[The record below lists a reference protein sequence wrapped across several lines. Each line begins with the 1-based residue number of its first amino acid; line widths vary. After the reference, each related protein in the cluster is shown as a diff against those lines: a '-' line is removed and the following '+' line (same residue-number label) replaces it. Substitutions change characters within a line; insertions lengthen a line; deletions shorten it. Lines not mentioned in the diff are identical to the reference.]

1 MKTLR
6 MVGFSR
12 RWPVLYIKRIAFV
25 LVFTTACNDSTGPGA
40 TKPITLGPCLVGSY
54 FAYRNEGANWVELPL
69 ASRTSVTFAASSRV
83 EIVFGPTVPNTAV
96 RATSEELESVDCRD
110 APFQALTGTLV
121 NVGADELFAI
131 AAGGQHQLIYP
142 PYMSGRFTFFTDSA
156 GPVDIIAT
164 ISAPASTFNTSTTR
178 KIIVRRSVASPQ
190 SGLLPFDVT
199 SPEAVSPDAA
209 AITADPLVASE
220 GASLDLQLLTA
231 GGTRTYLP
239 APLPAA
245 TPFSIPV
252 LPSALAKEGDL
263 YRLQYGAIADGASRY
278 ARHYFGRSLTH
289 MVSLGPSLA
298 IPLWSTPSPLL
309 PHQSDYPG
317 MASITYFGDQGRT
330 AAIIVTA
337 QYQEGTSAEWNL
349 GWPELMSSSGFSTWK
364 ASAFDAP
371 LSAVLGA
378 EVWKRDAQYRWA
390 TRSGAV
396 VPAGAS
402 VVGSG
407 GAD

>member
-1 MKTLR
+1 

-12 RWPVLYIKRIAFV
+12 QWPVLLIKRIAFV
-25 LVFTTACNDSTGPGA
+25 LVLTTACSDTTGPGA
-40 TKPITLGPCLVGSY
+40 TKTITLGPCLVGSY
-54 FAYRNEGANWVELPL
+54 FAYRNEGGDWVELPL
-69 ASRTSVTFAASSRV
+69 VSRTSATFVATPRV
-83 EIVFGPTVPNTAV
+83 EIAFGSTVPNTAV

-110 APFQALTGTLV
+110 APFQALAGTFV

-142 PYMSGRFTFFTDSA
+142 PYTSGKFTFFTDSA

-164 ISAPASTFNTSTTR
+164 ISAPASTFNSSTTR

-209 AITADPLVASE
+209 AITVDPLVAGE
-220 GASLDLQLLTA
+220 GSSLDLRLLTV
-231 GGTRTYLP
+231 GGTRTVLP
-239 APLPAA
+239 TPLPAA
-245 TPFSIPV
+245 TPFPIPV
-252 LPSALAKEGDL
+252 LPSALAMEGDL
-263 YRLQYGAIADGASRY
+263 YRLQYGAIADGAARY

-289 MVSLGPSLA
+289 VVSLGPSLA
-298 IPLWSTPSPLL
+298 VPLWPTQSPVL
-309 PHQSDYPG
+309 PYQSAYPG
-317 MASITYFGDQGRT
+317 MASITYFGDHGRT
-330 AAIIVTA
+330 ATIIVTA
-337 QYQEGTSAEWNL
+337 QYREGTSAEWSL
-349 GWPELMSSSGFSTWK
+349 EWPAGMNSSGFTTWK

-378 EVWKRDAQYRWA
+378 EVWKKDAQYRWA

-396 VPAGAS
+396 VPAGPS